1 MLSELMR
8 EVLLVALS
16 SEYYLDKEEY
26 SFRTFRALMNKGFLS
41 GEEEVEITEEGIHA
55 LGIRRETKGIR
66 PKTIIKKKPKA
77 LYGAEP
83 LLLSAKSLPSI
94 AADEGHNRN
103 HTAWYDF
110 SEVVFAMESY
120 GDLEEECIVQIA
132 CDYANKGGHQIYTEK
147 IRDVI
152 VFYQEQ

>member
-16 SEYYLDKEEY
+16 SEHYLDKEEY
-26 SFRTFRALMNKGFLS
+26 SFRTFRALKNRGFLS
-41 GEEEVEITEEGIHA
+41 GEEEFEITEEGIHA
-55 LGIRRETKGIR
+55 LGIRREPKGIR
-66 PKTIIKKKPKA
+66 PKTIIKKILKA

-94 AADEGHNRN
+94 AADEDHNTN

-132 CDYANKGGHQIYTEK
+132 CDYANKKLQIS
-147 IRDVI
+147 
-152 VFYQEQ
+152 